1 MHTSF
6 FTGPYIDLAEQIKAQ
21 DEGWR
26 RLARAAGEF
35 LNVTFPGHATEVANL
50 QEALASLMCAGT
62 EQQLKALEEHA
73 QMVRQQQRSMQ
84 QWEPP
89 SLEES
94 LISLIEARDKLSG
107 QIEAVREG
115 MKEMPEKVRGM
126 MQATAIDPLEDQL
139 KHVEEQISRTQ
150 SAMESTT
157 GAADA

>member
-1 MHTSF
+1 MNPF
-6 FTGPYIDLAEQIKAQ
+6 VFGPALDPAQQIKEQ

-26 RLARAAGEF
+26 RLARAAGDF
-35 LNVTFPGHATEVANL
+35 LNVTFPGHPVEVL
-50 QEALASLMCAGT
+50 HLEEALVSLMCAGT
-62 EQQLKALEEHA
+62 ERQLKALEEHA
-73 QMVRQQQRSMQ
+73 AMVQRERQRFGSPSG
-84 QWEPP
+84 PP
-89 SLEES
+89 SLEEN

-139 KHVEEQISRTQ
+139 KHVEAQISRTQ